1 MGHPFSAVR
10 RPIVAVLG
18 QFKGHTKQTWCTSLE
33 LNWPFLR
40 RVGADNA
47 IVAIVRTLMTRVD
60 NLSSSGVERTEEE
73 KCVTDA
79 PRGNDYPSGFIRK
92 HTIPRRRR
100 EELENERPKTTL
112 TLPYIRGLAEAI
124 RRILD
129 PLGVKVVFR
138 PLRTLRQ
145 MLVRPKDPVP
155 VDERKGVVYSI
166 PCVECSSVY
175 IGQTGRCLKQRVKE
189 HRRALKNG
197 DVQAS
202 ALAEHVLKT
211 GHAVDLSQHTT
222 TRCMLESWYIQHN
235 QAALNREQ
243 GTLLDMY
250 TALLD

>member
-1 MGHPFSAVR
+1 MVKHLRLAEVHRMS
-10 RPIVAVLG
+10 
-18 QFKGHTKQTWCTSLE
+18 SLE
-33 LNWPFLR
+33 HMLCQSGSLDVPILQCTAVFTDTLLEAPPSL
-40 RVGADNA
+40 AD
-47 IVAIVRTLMTRVD
+47 VHTRA
-60 NLSSSGVERTEEE
+60 LH
-73 KCVTDA
+73 
-79 PRGNDYPSGFIRK
+79 P
-92 HTIPRRRR
+92 
-100 EELENERPKTTL
+100 
-112 TLPYIRGLAEAI
+112 EAI

-175 IGQTGRCLKQRVKE
+175 IGQTGRSLKQRVSE

-197 DVQAS
+197 DIQAS

-211 GHAVDLSQHTT
+211 GHAVDLSQSEVLDHHQHTT

-235 QAALNREQ
+235 QAALNRER
-243 GTLLDMY
+243 GTLPEVY

>member
-1 MGHPFSAVR
+1 MNHGDTLVQAYKLTALRPYISAIHSGNMINTCSMYMHIR
-10 RPIVAVLG
+10 
-18 QFKGHTKQTWCTSLE
+18 
-33 LNWPFLR
+33 N
-40 RVGADNA
+40 
-47 IVAIVRTLMTRVD
+47 MTI
-60 NLSSSGVERTEEE
+60 
-73 KCVTDA
+73 TD
-79 PRGNDYPSGFIRK
+79 PQ
-92 HTIPRRRR
+92 
-100 EELENERPKTTL
+100 TL

-175 IGQTGRCLKQRVKE
+175 IGQTGRSLKQRVSE

-197 DVQAS
+197 DIQAS

-211 GHAVDLSQHTT
+211 GHAVDLSQSEVLDHHQHTT

-235 QAALNREQ
+235 QAALNRER
-243 GTLLDMY
+243 GTLPEVY